1 MGFEIDY
8 LAIAPEL
15 ILVATIVMVLVLD
28 FVLPRRAKYFTA
40 IASVL
45 GVTFAALPLLLVLA
59 SIGRV
64 EVTTRGATPLM
75 DRNETSRPVRSL
87 SSLTSA

>member
-28 FVLPRRAKYFTA
+28 FVLPGERCCCGARLYPQTRCSPHACEDT
-40 IASVL
+40 V
-45 GVTFAALPLLLVLA
+45 V
-59 SIGRV
+59 GRV
-64 EVTTRGATPLM
+64 PCTCYPEP
-75 DRNETSRPVRSL
+75 
-87 SSLTSA
+87 

>member
-45 GVTFAALPLLLVLA
+45 GVTFAALPLLILA
-59 SIGRV
+59 VDGGSREMFDGSYTV
-64 EVTTRGATPLM
+64 DTFAL
-75 DRNETSRPVRSL
+75 DRT
-87 SSLTSA
+87 